1 MFFFNAAWSEGESDI
16 LNCTFVLI
24 RLKLPIIQMNLAMVT
39 NKIEANILIRFAHT
53 TMTIRQELR
62 ISKMAD

>member
-1 MFFFNAAWSEGESDI
+1 
-16 LNCTFVLI
+16 
-24 RLKLPIIQMNLAMVT
+24 MVT

-62 ISKMAD
+62 ISKMGDKHDLNTYYNTYL